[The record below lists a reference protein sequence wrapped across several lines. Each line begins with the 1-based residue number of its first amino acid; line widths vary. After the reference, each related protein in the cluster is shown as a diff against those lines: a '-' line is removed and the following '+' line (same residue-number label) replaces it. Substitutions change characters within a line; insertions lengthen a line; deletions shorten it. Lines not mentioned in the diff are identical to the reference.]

1 MTTGSSTAHRV
12 DQFSTPDVDTIDGV
26 KIKRLPAGEALGA
39 HDLERGRT
47 VVLLVVAAL
56 IRQSASARYS
66 TTGGGRN
73 SRKRRR
79 SFRSAT
85 DPRLF
90 LPSVGRTV
98 CSCSRR
104 IGLGTGRF
112 PPRRRSLSRPGFDA
126 HYDNLIDRGFLT
138 PDPGRGRF
146 DLVTI
151 AGLDLQPVAERV
163 TRPACPARTPVARW
177 SPSSVAF
184 GFKRQ
189 CGSVWAHSNRA
200 APGTLVELPR
210 RERSMQHTSG
220 TFWLQG
226 AVS

>member
-12 DQFSTPDVDTIDGV
+12 GQFSTPDVDTIDGV

-66 TTGGGRN
+66 TTGGRRN

-126 HYDNLIDRGFLT
+126 HYDHLIARGFPK
-138 PDPGRGRF
+138 PDPDTGRLIWLQSRGRVCSPSP
-146 DLVTI
+146 D
-151 AGLDLQPVAERV
+151 ASPVRLAPRR
-163 TRPACPARTPVARW
+163 RPWRGASIVGGFRFPKWLRVARN
-177 SPSSVAF
+177 
-184 GFKRQ
+184 
-189 CGSVWAHSNRA
+189 NRT

-210 RERSMQHTSG
+210 REQSMQHTPG
-220 TFWLQG
+220 TFWFQG
-226 AVS
+226 AAS